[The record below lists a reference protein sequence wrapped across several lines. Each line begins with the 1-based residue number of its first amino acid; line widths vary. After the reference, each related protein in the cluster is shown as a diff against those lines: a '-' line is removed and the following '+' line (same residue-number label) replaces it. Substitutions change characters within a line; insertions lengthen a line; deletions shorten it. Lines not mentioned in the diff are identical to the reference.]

1 MGIYRKSH
9 CTIEEKRSALALLSN
24 GLSAKEVA
32 ARFNVAKSTVHTW
45 RSQSDAGELESAASK
60 KRAVRDAM
68 LGHDVALADDLAGQR
83 GNVEMNPESVSLGML
98 RPEFESTRI
107 INELQCKMDVTLRQL
122 HEVIEENALLRAVC
136 AHFFKRTGPL
146 R

>member
-1 MGIYRKSH
+1 M
-9 CTIEEKRSALALLSN
+9 ALLSN